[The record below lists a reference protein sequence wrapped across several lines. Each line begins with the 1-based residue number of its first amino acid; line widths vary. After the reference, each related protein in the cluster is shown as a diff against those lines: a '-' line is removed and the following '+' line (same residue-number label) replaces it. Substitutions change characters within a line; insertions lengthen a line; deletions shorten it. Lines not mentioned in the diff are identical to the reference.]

1 MPDAEAN
8 LRAAEAVAGILERH
22 GVAAVVIGGVA
33 LAAHGYVRHTEDI
46 DLGVNAGIPALRTL
60 AGALRDA
67 GFAVALSE
75 PDADDPLDGVLD
87 ITGDFGAVQVISFAG
102 RFPGVIE
109 DALRAATEVIR
120 PGSPLRLVP
129 LPQLIALKLY
139 AGGFKSK
146 ADIVELLARR
156 PGTDVPAL
164 RAVCERYRLPGLDEL
179 LAEAGFGQPAPR
191 DGGGDARG

>member
-22 GVAAVVIGGVA
+22 GVATVVIGGVA

-46 DLGVNAGIPALRTL
+46 DLGVNAGVPALRTL

-67 GFAVALSE
+67 GFVVAFRE
-75 PDADDPLDGVLD
+75 PDADDPLGGVLD

-109 DALRAATEVIR
+109 DAVRATTEVIR

-156 PGTDVPAL
+156 PATDVPAL
-164 RAVCERYRLPGLDEL
+164 RALCKRYRLPGLEEL
-179 LAEAGFGQPAPR
+179 LAEAGLDQPAPH
-191 DGGGDARG
+191 DADGDAPR